1 MGGPA
6 GVLGAPG
13 GPRGCPEC
21 WGCPSAWPQPPP
33 RCRPR
38 PAPVGVSGA
47 GWRRGEPGP
56 ALSSR
61 SAVRARMSQ
70 RRRGAPALPAP
81 LLRFPSFFLVGCE
94 ETRAAQGSRQTAGP
108 RTEGGAAAAPGS
120 RPPGP
125 PPGRAEGKRRLGGR
139 LQLALGALAMSLCKI
154 IALWKIISFLS
165 DLLQFLGQKYVTL
178 FPDNSSHLL
187 FCYMSV

>member
-33 RCRPR
+33 AAGRAPR
-38 PAPVGVSGA
+38 LWGCPERA
-47 GWRRGEPGP
+47 GGGGEPGP

-94 ETRAAQGSRQTAGP
+94 ETRAAQGPWQTAGP
-108 RTEGGAAAAPGS
+108 RTEGGAAAARGS

-154 IALWKIISFLS
+154 IALWKIISFFS
-165 DLLQFLGQKYVTL
+165 ALLQFLGQEYVTL